1 MNCKGDGDME
11 KGCLYKAGIA
21 YRLKNYDVVVDQHRP
36 EVIYEDNCART
47 TAYVYRNNKRRK
59 NSESAFTQL
68 KWDHGTKLDICAK
81 GENAEKVI
89 KIIAEWLYN
98 KKYIE
103 FDEEEFLSQ
112 CMRRFAD
119 IRAEYNLNEEVLGR
133 AKNNPLL
140 ERELVLVM
148 KGCKEQGIK
157 ELEKSLP
164 EWEEKNRRNYYWEDG
179 TINVCFTSE
188 TIKDITAD
196 WVERMCIYYREKCG
210 LLYGKMEQIR
220 HYEEIIRGKEQL
232 AANGDVEAMFFLA
245 EAYEVGRLC
254 VRDREKVREYFQ
266 MARHTWAGELA
277 EKYKAWL
284 DKTVQDSGLEM
295 IGRLGREY
303 IEGAFA
309 EMAKKNHDVKLKKEI
324 RWLNEAIEAGDGWAA
339 FTKGNICYY
348 GYGRWG
354 ERKQEAYNSYRKAA
368 KSKDSIYA
376 LEYGELCFRNGDLK
390 KEVANALVKVLNE

>member
-1 MNCKGDGDME
+1 MNHKGDGDMT
-11 KGCLYKAGIA
+11 KSPLYKAGRV
-21 YRLKNYDVVVDQHRP
+21 YRLKNYDVVIDQHRP

-68 KWDHGTKLDICAK
+68 KWDQGTKLDICAK
-81 GENAEKVI
+81 GEHAEKVI

-164 EWEEKNRRNYYWEDG
+164 EWEEKNRRNYYLEDG

-196 WVERMCIYYREKCG
+196 WVERMCIYYRKKCS

-220 HYEEIIRGKEQL
+220 HYEKIIRAKEEL
-232 AANGDVEAMFFLA
+232 AVSGDVEAMFFLA

-254 VRDREKVREYFQ
+254 VRDRETVREYFQ

-295 IGRLGREY
+295 IGHLGREY

-390 KEVANALVKVLNE
+390 KDVANALVKVLNE